1 MDRLLLLAEVLVGDL
16 VSKFQLALL
25 LSKMR
30 VDRKDGLVNDCIGF
44 PCPADYRMNE
54 MKYKSVLL
62 VHIDEQKNRYMYL
75 FTQATAVIN
84 ITYPARLLAII
95 SSSSF
100 LAVAEPV
107 SR

>member
-1 MDRLLLLAEVLVGDL
+1 MLSSTTLYLLAPGYHILSSRVKSAAQRKDVDRLLLLAQVLVGDL

-54 MKYKSVLL
+54 M
-62 VHIDEQKNRYMYL
+62 N
-75 FTQATAVIN
+75 
-84 ITYPARLLAII
+84 
-95 SSSSF
+95 
-100 LAVAEPV
+100 
-107 SR
+107 